1 MSGQQAGAE
10 QRREERSAPASSPS
24 RFVLGLDVGSTVIR
38 CHVYDRTARVRG
50 SSAQK
55 VTRSGWVW
63 GSDCTVALPA
73 PLGGSGWRG
82 RVPVARFLSRGTQRS
97 SFTWVEPR

>member
-1 MSGQQAGAE
+1 MSGQQAGAG
-10 QRREERSAPASSPS
+10 QRREERSAPTSSPS

-55 VTRSGWVW
+55 VTRRGWAGALTVPSLFLHLWW
-63 GSDCTVALPA
+63 GL
-73 PLGGSGWRG
+73 GWRG